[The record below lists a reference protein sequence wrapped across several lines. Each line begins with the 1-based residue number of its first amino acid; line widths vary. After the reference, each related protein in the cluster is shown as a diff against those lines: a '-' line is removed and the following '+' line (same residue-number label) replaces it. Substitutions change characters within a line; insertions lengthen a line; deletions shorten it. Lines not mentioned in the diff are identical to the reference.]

1 MGPLQTPHVFATLR
15 MADLQLAA
23 FEPTHEEIVRFA
35 PLLAGHY
42 NDPYN
47 RSMMAN
53 TVAMTPGEVVEHF
66 DSLGQSDGRP
76 FLLQVDGET
85 VGDADFRHVSGTNAE
100 FAILVGERS
109 LQGKGIGLGFGILL
123 HALAFH
129 AFALER
135 VFVSIIPQ
143 NVASQRLFAKLGYTP
158 DDSALARSF
167 ADEAS
172 DLTFSL
178 GREDFESKH
187 GATADRAVWRSRSQ

>member
-1 MGPLQTPHVFATLR
+1 MRPAQTPHLFATLR
-15 MADLQLAA
+15 TADLELAA
-23 FEPTHEEIVRFA
+23 FEPTADEIVRAA
-35 PLLAGHY
+35 PLLAGFY

-53 TVAMTPGEVVEHF
+53 TVAMSADEVIEHV
-66 DSLGQSDGRP
+66 DSLEQSGGRP
-76 FLLQVDGET
+76 FLLQVGDKI
-85 VGDADFRHVSGTNAE
+85 VGDADFRHVSTTTAE

-123 HALAFH
+123 HALAFR

-135 VFVSIIPQ
+135 VFVSIIPE

-158 DDSALARSF
+158 DDSELARTF
-167 ADEAS
+167 TDEAS

-187 GATADRAVWRSRSQ
+187 GTATVAWRTR

>member
-1 MGPLQTPHVFATLR
+1 MGPLQTPHLFATLR
-15 MADLQLAA
+15 TADRELAA
-23 FEPTHEEIVRFA
+23 LEPTHDEVVRA
-35 PLLAGHY
+35 SPLLADFY

-53 TVAMTPGEVVEHF
+53 TVAMTADEVVEHF
-66 DSLGQSDGRP
+66 DSLGQSGGRP
-76 FLLQVDGET
+76 FVLQVDGKL
-85 VGDADFRHVSGTNAE
+85 VGDADFRHVTATTAE

-123 HALAFH
+123 HALAFR

-135 VFVSIIPQ
+135 VFVAIIPE
-143 NVASQRLFAKLGYTP
+143 NVPSQRLFAKLGYAA
-158 DDSALARSF
+158 DDTQLARSF

-178 GREDFESKH
+178 GRDDFEAKH
-187 GATADRAVWRSRSQ
+187 GATAARVSWRAR